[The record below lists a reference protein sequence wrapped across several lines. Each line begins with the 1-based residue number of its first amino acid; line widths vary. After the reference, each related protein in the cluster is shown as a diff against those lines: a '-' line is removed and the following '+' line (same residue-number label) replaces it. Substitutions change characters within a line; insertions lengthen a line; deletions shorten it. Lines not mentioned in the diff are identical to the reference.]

1 MDTTHNKLFSSFG
14 NLRVT
19 LVSGVDL
26 FDGWPMAEFMQ
37 TIFVKCAILNDTG
50 ETVTIFSTNNE
61 AYYGGEFDLYS
72 QIYMFENVR
81 STFTLELSVYTIRI
95 WPLETS
101 SGQPPY
107 TQIRLGAVQI
117 PLSRL
122 GIGISVS
129 SWHQLISEAKESSKA
144 SLKLDILYIQEG
156 LVVHDFGARQ
166 PAKGSLLP
174 KNKEPGATITFLPR
188 IVVLRR

>member
-19 LVSGVDL
+19 LVSGIDL
-26 FDGWPMAEFMQ
+26 LDGWPMAEFMK
-37 TIFVKCAILNDTG
+37 TIFVRCAIINDTG
-50 ETVTIFSTNNE
+50 ETATIFSTNTE

-81 STFTLELSVYTIRI
+81 STFTLELSVHTFRI

-107 TQIRLGAVQI
+107 TQVRLGHVQI

-122 GIGISVS
+122 GVGISVS
-129 SWHQLISEAKESSKA
+129 SWHQLISEAKECSKA

-156 LVVHDFGARQ
+156 LVVHDFGVR
-166 PAKGSLLP
+166 PTKGSVQS
-174 KNKEPGATITFLPR
+174 KNKDPGKTIIFLSK
-188 IVVLRR
+188 LSYY